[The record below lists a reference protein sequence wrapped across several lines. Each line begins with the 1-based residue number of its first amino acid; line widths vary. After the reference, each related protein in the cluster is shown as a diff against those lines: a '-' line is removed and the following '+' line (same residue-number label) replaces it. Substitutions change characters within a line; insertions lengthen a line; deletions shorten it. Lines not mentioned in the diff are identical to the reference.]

1 MDSHEGHDEIPLSLR
16 EYLFAGA
23 DPIDASGPSGN
34 KIDEVIG
41 SALRGS
47 PALHGNRPFEPSKAL
62 RTSPAT
68 NLAAAYPPLLT
79 ES

>member
-41 SALRGS
+41 TALRGL
-47 PALHGNRPFEPSKAL
+47 PR
-62 RTSPAT
+62 
-68 NLAAAYPPLLT
+68 AAR
-79 ES
+79 